1 MRFTCDIH
9 PVGVVLRKDI
19 INIITN
25 HYVATR
31 LQEKVLI
38 TQGNVLPPKN
48 ELYLLIDAIYKYTN
62 LITLNLQ
69 AIPIR
74 VIWDY

>member
-25 HYVATR
+25 HYTVATR

-48 ELYLLIDAIYKYTN
+48 ELYMLRCNI
-62 LITLNLQ
+62 
-69 AIPIR
+69 
-74 VIWDY
+74 